1 MLRLTKP
8 VRITLLWLFLFAYLV
23 AGLYTELRLVEIKPI
38 PIRLLEDFGYY
49 KNALGQPDPY
59 ANRDIGTGFLYPL
72 PSLLIVEGYCNIL
85 PDLFQAA
92 VYTVMNVLLMVFM
105 VYGVAHRYGYSV
117 SDVWWWFPLGLG
129 FAPFLE
135 LLHVGQIN
143 MITQFGV
150 FLMFFWELGRPY
162 LAGLGLSLGVI
173 TKVTPLAFVGYLLV
187 TRRFKVVAGTVVGVL
202 LLSLYA
208 GLKYG
213 FDPLWGYV
221 DVFQTLLDHFPLD
234 VNAQSLVA
242 KLTLHKWV
250 DYADIKSVHR
260 VLTLYILAVFIV
272 SGVITY
278 FLRQREPL
286 FIIVGLG
293 IMLSPNIMWYHHY
306 VFILLPLFVW
316 LGWKRLDPRVV
327 LWCLLGL
334 FVTQLDRRHLTYGL
348 LVHVFAHLSILVILA
363 WQIRQA
369 QSFWRAKRAVS
380 AGSV

>member
-8 VRITLLWLFLFAYLV
+8 VRLTLLWVFLFAYLV

-72 PSLLIVEGYCNIL
+72 PALLIVEGYCNIL
-85 PDLFQAA
+85 PDLLQAA

-105 VYGVAHRYGYSV
+105 VYGVARHYGYSM

-150 FLMFFWELGRPY
+150 FLMFFWELSRPFG
-162 LAGLGLSLGVI
+162 AGLGLSLGII

-187 TRRFKVVAGTVVGVL
+187 NRRFKVVAGTLVGVL
-202 LLSLYA
+202 GLSLYA

-242 KLTLHKWV
+242 KLTLHQWV
-250 DYADIKSVHR
+250 DYADIKSVHHA
-260 VLTLYILAVFIV
+260 LTLYILIVFVV
-272 SGVITY
+272 SAAITY

-286 FIIVGLG
+286 FILVGLG
-293 IMLSPNIMWYHHY
+293 IMLTPNILWYHHY
-306 VFILLPLFVW
+306 VFMLLPLFVW
-316 LGWKRLDPRVV
+316 LGWKRLDTRLV

-348 LVHVFAHLSILVILA
+348 LVHLFAHLSILALLA
-363 WQIRQA
+363 WQARQA
-369 QSFWRAKRAVS
+369 LALWRAKREVS
-380 AGSV
+380 AGPV